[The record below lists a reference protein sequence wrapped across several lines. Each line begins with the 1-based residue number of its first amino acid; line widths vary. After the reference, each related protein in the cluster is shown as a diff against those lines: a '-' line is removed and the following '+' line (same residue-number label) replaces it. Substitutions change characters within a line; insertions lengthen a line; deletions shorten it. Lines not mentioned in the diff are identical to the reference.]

1 MKNYTIRYSQQVID
15 RLSEIAT
22 FIDNFFIF
30 PSSLIYVEEI
40 RQEIDTLSYMADAI
54 PKLQWRTEKKHHANE
69 KRLLVKNGKFTVF
82 FHTFYDFVII
92 DDIVPSGVVSV
103 EN

>member
-30 PSSLIYVEEI
+30 PSSLNYVEEI
-40 RQEIDTLSYMADAI
+40 RQEIDALSYLADAV
-54 PKLQWRTEKKHHANE
+54 PKLLWRTESHYHPNE
-69 KRLLVKNGKFTVF
+69 RRLLVKNGKFTVF
-82 FHTFYDFVII
+82 FHTFYEYVII
-92 DDIVPSGVVSV
+92 DDIVPSSMVSKK
-103 EN
+103 N

>member
-15 RLSEIAT
+15 RLSEIAI
-22 FIDNFFIF
+22 FIDNYFIF
-30 PSSLIYVEEI
+30 PSSLKYVEEI
-40 RQEIDTLSYMADAI
+40 RQEIDTLSYLADAI
-54 PKLQWRTEKKHHANE
+54 PKLLWRTKSKYHPNE

-82 FHTFYDFVII
+82 FHTFYNFVVI
-92 DDIVPSGVVSV
+92 DDIVPSRIVSI

>member
-30 PSSLIYVEEI
+30 PSSLNYVEEI
-40 RQEIDTLSYMADAI
+40 RQEIDALSYLADAV
-54 PKLQWRTEKKHHANE
+54 PKLLWRTEYHPNE
-69 KRLLVKNGKFTVF
+69 RRLLVKNGKFTVF
-82 FHTFYDFVII
+82 FHTFYEYVII
-92 DDIVPSGVVSV
+92 DDIVPSSMVSKK
-103 EN
+103 N